1 MNAEQL
7 ELQERQRLALIA
19 GSQASNA
26 VAELLRFASEG
37 PALSGFTF
45 DESVVQLL
53 LDAAKIAIMVTKDPE
68 DAEILVAINA
78 RLEGWA

>member
-1 MNAEQL
+1 MSA
-7 ELQERQRLALIA
+7 ELQERQRLAMVA
-19 GSQASNA
+19 SSQAASA
-26 VAELLRFASEG
+26 LADLLRFATDG

-45 DESVVQLL
+45 EENVVELL
-53 LDAAKIAIMVTKDPE
+53 LDAAKIAIMVSQDPQ